1 MLCSPFVSLDED
13 DAALVAAV
21 AGRGEDACR
30 AERAFCERYAP
41 RVRRYAERHLRD
53 HQAAADLTHEVLL
66 VALEAMREA
75 RVVSPERLG
84 SFVLSTCRF
93 LVWDE
98 NRGEARRRRL
108 QTDLV
113 PDGLDDPLLPLG
125 DRVRLE
131 HCVDQLAPRE
141 RSVVLLTYC
150 EEWPAERIAI
160 ALGTTAGNVRVIRHR
175 SLSQLAVCMEASA

>member
-1 MLCSPFVSLDED
+1 MSPD
-13 DAALVAAV
+13 DDDVALVAAV
-21 AGRGEDACR
+21 AGRGADAPR
-30 AERAFCERYAP
+30 AERSFCERYAG

-66 VALEAMREA
+66 VALETMREA
-75 RVVSPERLG
+75 RLANPERLG
-84 SFVLSTCRF
+84 SFVLSTCRY
-93 LVWDE
+93 LVWDA

-108 QTDLV
+108 QADLV
-113 PDGLDDPLLPLG
+113 PVELDDPLLPLG

-131 HCVDQLAPRE
+131 HCVDQLAARE

-150 EEWPAERIAI
+150 EEWPAERIAG

-175 SLSQLAVCMEASA
+175 SLSLLAVCMEASA